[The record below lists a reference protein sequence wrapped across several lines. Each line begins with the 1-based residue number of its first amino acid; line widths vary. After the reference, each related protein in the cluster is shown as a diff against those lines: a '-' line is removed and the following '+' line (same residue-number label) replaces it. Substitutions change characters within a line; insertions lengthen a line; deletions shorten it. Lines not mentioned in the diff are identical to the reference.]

1 MKRFTFFICLG
12 LLTLLV
18 TAGIPAVTAG
28 PTVTGISPISG
39 STGSDITVTVTG
51 SGFSDTGSVY
61 LYKCGRISAGGTNP
75 EIRGSVIR
83 WSPTSITASFNLG
96 SSIKVGDYAVKVS
109 IPDPAFGNVWGYKE
123 NIFTVYSR
131 SGSTTTTTTTE
142 VTTEETTKTPSSEGE
157 NSIFFETNPSGAT
170 IYLDGEEVGTSTF
183 TYKTDM
189 DGSHRV
195 AVRKIGYEDYE
206 DRINIAAG
214 GQRTRFYAQL
224 TPLSSTS
231 DTVTKTP
238 GTSSTTGTGKPVK
251 TATTIKR
258 SSIKIP
264 TPLGTVPPVPE
275 ESPADPVTVLWAVA
289 FGIMVVVFRRR

>member
-12 LLTLLV
+12 LLYLLV

-28 PTVTGISPISG
+28 PTVSGISPVSG
-39 STGSDITVTVTG
+39 PTGSDITVTVTG
-51 SGFSDTGSVY
+51 SGFSTASTVY
-61 LYKCGRISAGGTNP
+61 LYKCALVS
-75 EIRGSVIR
+75 GSPGSQRKFTGYIQSV
-83 WSPTSITASFNLG
+83 TSNKIVATFSLD
-96 SSIKVGDYAVKVS
+96 SSLKVGSYGVIVSTPEDGFDYS
-109 IPDPAFGNVWGYKE
+109 GYKE

-131 SGSTTTTTTTE
+131 SGSATTTTTTE
-142 VTTEETTKTPSSEGE
+142 ETTEETTETPSPEGE

-195 AVRKIGYEDYE
+195 AVKKIGYEDYE

-231 DTVTKTP
+231 DTVTKTT
-238 GTSSTTGTGKPVK
+238 GTSSPAGTGKPVK

-258 SSIKIP
+258 TTIKIP
-264 TPLGTVPPVPE
+264 TPLGTAPPAPE
-275 ESPADPVTVLWAVA
+275 ESPADPATVLWAVA
-289 FGIMVVVFRRR
+289 LGIMVVVIRRR

>member
-1 MKRFTFFICLG
+1 MKRFAFFICLG
-12 LLTLLV
+12 LLYLLV
-18 TAGIPAVTAG
+18 TAGIPVVTAG
-28 PTVTGISPISG
+28 PTVNGISPVSG
-39 STGSDITVTVTG
+39 PTGSDITVTVTG
-51 SGFSDTGSVY
+51 SGFSTASSVY
-61 LYKCGRISAGGTNP
+61 LYKCALVS
-75 EIRGSVIR
+75 GSPGSQRKFPGSIQSV
-83 WSPTSITASFNLG
+83 TSNKIVATFSLD
-96 SSIKVGDYAVKVS
+96 SSYKVGNYGVIVSTPEDGFDYS
-109 IPDPAFGNVWGYKE
+109 GYKE
-123 NIFTVYSR
+123 NIFTVYKA

-142 VTTEETTKTPSSEGE
+142 ATPEATTKEPSPEGE

-183 TYKTDM
+183 TYHTDM

-195 AVRKIGYEDYE
+195 VVRKIGYEDYE

-231 DTVTKTP
+231 GTVTKTT
-238 GTSSTTGTGKPVK
+238 GTSSATGTGKPVK
-251 TATTIKR
+251 TATTIKK

-264 TPLGTVPPVPE
+264 TPLGTVPPAPE